1 MFGTRKQM
9 TANRIKT
16 KQIKQ
21 KTKQRKQKTENK
33 KQTNLKLADPQSPP
47 PSVGDQAAIYQA
59 GKRVEKH
66 YTRIYQA

>member
-1 MFGTRKQM
+1 M

-21 KTKQRKQKTENK
+21 EKTKKTENKQRKQKKQNRKQNKENK

-47 PSVGDQAAIYQA
+47 SYVWDQKTDDSKQN
-59 GKRVEKH
+59 
-66 YTRIYQA
+66 